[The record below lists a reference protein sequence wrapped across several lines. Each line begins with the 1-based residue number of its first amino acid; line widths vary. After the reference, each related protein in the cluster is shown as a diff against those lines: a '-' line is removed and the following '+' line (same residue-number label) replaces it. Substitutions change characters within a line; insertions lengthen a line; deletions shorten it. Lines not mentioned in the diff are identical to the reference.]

1 MMKLPAALRFDKDY
15 RADGNGDSMYA
26 KQFLRAGDCARN
38 ANAHAALIMRAPFIP
53 LILRSRAKHGV
64 SKDEATGVAPR
75 NARDSSRLQSELLSL
90 RATTLS
96 RDVRPRWHR

>member
-64 SKDEATGVAPR
+64 SKDGHRHDFACGRPSRRAQERAPQ
-75 NARDSSRLQSELLSL
+75 DEVVDELRLTP
-90 RATTLS
+90 A
-96 RDVRPRWHR
+96 DA